1 MLLTVK
7 KQTQCNCLA
16 ELSFW
21 MDDGLSFSDHVVVGL
36 IGFTCQD
43 KEQQQKRKNTQ
54 EQRVTVEHSLGEVFL
69 TL

>member
-1 MLLTVK
+1 
-7 KQTQCNCLA
+7 
-16 ELSFW
+16 
-21 MDDGLSFSDHVVVGL
+21 MDDGLSFSDHVVVEL

-54 EQRVTVEHSLGEVFL
+54 EQRVTVEQSLGEVFL